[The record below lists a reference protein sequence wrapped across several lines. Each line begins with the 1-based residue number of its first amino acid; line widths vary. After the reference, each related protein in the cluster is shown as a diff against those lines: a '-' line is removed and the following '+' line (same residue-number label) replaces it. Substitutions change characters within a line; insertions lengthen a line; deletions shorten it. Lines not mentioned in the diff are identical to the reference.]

1 LTRSYKD
8 QTGILRIPGEL
19 EIDDYSNFIIAY
31 GKKVEYNNIFG
42 GVKILITGEKALKKN
57 EYKIPEYIKSIIVY
71 GCVYNNNER
80 DIET

>member
-1 LTRSYKD
+1 
-8 QTGILRIPGEL
+8 
-19 EIDDYSNFIIAY
+19 
-31 GKKVEYNNIFG
+31 VEYNNIFG